1 MTIKNIVSKEL
12 ESAIDKMTSQFQS
25 DLNNQLTKLI
35 SNTLVESEIENSSD
49 KVDDAKQEAKIPAA
63 SIKEIA
69 DLKLALEDEKNANI
83 EQKQK
88 FQVEIT
94 QLKINHAESIEAL
107 EYGLEDLQAELLNSK
122 DDNSKELMQNVD
134 KLTNQLSAA
143 NKSIFEKD
151 KLLNDLKVS
160 EKKVKEQLSTEREK
174 AAIALDT
181 QKKSLRNS
189 EDSEKL
195 AVQKI
200 STQLNDARSA
210 LSEKDKHLNTLKTS
224 EKQAVEKLKLAQL
237 QQKNTLK
244 ALEDTNKRLSA
255 LEVNTNVLE
264 QQTSEITQLKVKL
277 TEAEAQA
284 KQARENESKLV
295 AEALKAA
302 EKKYAELIEKL
313 QQEQSANE
321 ESKLKEISQQ
331 QLIELQQKQL
341 KDHLS
346 LEETLKSKVAEL
358 TTVTEKSEANFAE
371 KQQEI
376 NALHES
382 NTLALSEKLQVLEKD
397 HEAVLKRFSLAKEK
411 QEQENTLVRDTIKN
425 LRHENN
431 ELKAKKSSE
440 SDELAEQVNLLEQK
454 MTEYRLKF
462 EYAQKQIT
470 QMAT

>member
-1 MTIKNIVSKEL
+1 
-12 ESAIDKMTSQFQS
+12 
-25 DLNNQLTKLI
+25 
-35 SNTLVESEIENSSD
+35 
-49 KVDDAKQEAKIPAA
+49 
-63 SIKEIA
+63 
-69 DLKLALEDEKNANI
+69 
-83 EQKQK
+83 
-88 FQVEIT
+88 
-94 QLKINHAESIEAL
+94 
-107 EYGLEDLQAELLNSK
+107 
-122 DDNSKELMQNVD
+122 
-134 KLTNQLSAA
+134 
-143 NKSIFEKD
+143 
-151 KLLNDLKVS
+151 
-160 EKKVKEQLSTEREK
+160 
-174 AAIALDT
+174 
-181 QKKSLRNS
+181 
-189 EDSEKL
+189 
-195 AVQKI
+195 
-200 STQLNDARSA
+200 
-210 LSEKDKHLNTLKTS
+210 LSEKDKHLNTLKAS
-224 EKQAVEKLKLAQL
+224 EKQAVEKLKLAKL

-358 TTVTEKSEANFAE
+358 TAVTEKSEANFAE

-397 HEAVLKRFSLAKEK
+397 HESVLKRFSLAKEK